1 MSEAAL
7 GVMYGLVL
15 EDGKR
20 WGEIAIQ
27 QQIEDIEAIFNDDGP
42 NKHFYTR
49 PRGGSKTTDVAG
61 AAISWLAADAPP
73 RSRGYVVASNGE
85 QAGILI
91 DAAASLITRTPE
103 LEGYLE
109 IEAEKI
115 IAPNGAWVRVLNLSD
130 SGAWGLRDAHF
141 LICDEFAQWPVT
153 RGAKRVY
160 TAIRSTV
167 QKVRGCKLIL
177 LTSAGEPSHW
187 SYPILIA
194 AIADLFGWRVSQMP
208 GPVPWQDPV
217 ELEALRNELTPSQYD
232 RLVLNI
238 WSEDEDRAVSE
249 EDFELA
255 AQEYKKVG
263 KGWRIRGPHPFVK
276 YVIAVD
282 IGIINDATVFA
293 VGHLESIVAGERR
306 GPKRIVVDHV
316 ERWQGSKKKPIQL
329 AAVEDRCVELSREY
343 NGASLR
349 ADPDQFVGN
358 LQSLNRRGVRAKEF
372 VFSSSSV
379 GQIATALVQA
389 FRNQQIQVPGAPEL
403 KEELLRVRLREST
416 PGVTRLDHDRG
427 AHDDQAVT
435 IGLLCHVLLGKLLGG
450 AAVFRQLMENT
461 KERREADAS
470 NPETGDPTERR
481 ARRDVS
487 RHQRILQTGKARA
500 DRDRTR
506 GQRSCPHRWRPMPDG
521 GAFCVF
527 ACGATKDVPEVTPPS
542 ASLPFTD
549 FLVRTGNPDAL
560 DETVQQLGAAVVVDG
575 SWDGDTCTVRVLA
588 GDPGYIKFAIDHQ
601 GYGEVLP
608 ATA

>member
-7 GVMYGLVL
+7 QVMYGLVL

-20 WGEIAIQ
+20 WGELAIQ
-27 QQIEDIEAIFNDDGP
+27 QQIDDIEAIFNDDGP

-91 DAAASLITRTPE
+91 DAAASLISLTPE
-103 LEGYLE
+103 LDGYLE
-109 IEAEKI
+109 IEAERI

-194 AIADLFGWRVSQMP
+194 ALADLLGWRVSQMP
-208 GPVPWQDPV
+208 GPVPWQDAA
-217 ELEALRNELTPSQYD
+217 ELEALHNELTPSQYD

-249 EDFELA
+249 EDFNLA
-255 AQEYKKVG
+255 AQDNYRVLG
-263 KGWRIRGPHPFVK
+263 KGVRIREPHPHLK
-276 YVIAVD
+276 YVITVD
-282 IGIINDATVFA
+282 IGILNDATVFV
-293 VGHLESIVAGERR
+293 VGHAESLVEGDKL
-306 GPKRIVVDHV
+306 GPKRVVADHL

-329 AAVEDRCVELSREY
+329 AAVEDRIVELSFEY
-343 NGASLR
+343 NRAPVH

-358 LQSLNRRGVRAKEF
+358 LQSLNRRGVKAKEF
-372 VFSSSSV
+372 IFSTSSV
-379 GQIATALVQA
+379 GQVATALVQA
-389 FRNQQIQVPGAPEL
+389 FRNGQIHVPNVKVL
-403 KEELLRVRLREST
+403 REELLRVRLRESA
-416 PGVTRLDHDRG
+416 PGVTRLDHDRSG
-427 AHDDQAVT
+427 HDDQAVT
-435 IGLLCHVLLGKLLGG
+435 LGLLCHLLLGTVGG
-450 AAVFRQLMENT
+450 TSAAFREYMA
-461 KERREADAS
+461 KDRERRTEQGATADP
-470 NPETGDPTERR
+470 NERR
-481 ARRDVS
+481 MQRGLQ
-487 RHQRILQTGKARA
+487 RHQAMLGKRRERGERIEERS
-500 DRDRTR
+500 RRT
-506 GQRSCPHRWRPMPDG
+506 CNHRWRGDVCAWG
-521 GAFCVF
+521 
-527 ACGATKDVPEVTPPS
+527 CGETKQEQAS
-542 ASLPFTD
+542 A
-549 FLVRTGNPDAL
+549 
-560 DETVQQLGAAVVVDG
+560 
-575 SWDGDTCTVRVLA
+575 
-588 GDPGYIKFAIDHQ
+588 
-601 GYGEVLP
+601 
-608 ATA
+608 